1 MVIVAHREMVATPP
15 FPSRAPSRNSCF
27 IIIIMFDYYD
37 QYYYNFCYYCVS
49 AQLRVCAVARLRSA
63 TRLRSAARLLVLR
76 VYLL

>member
-27 IIIIMFDYYD
+27 IIIIMFDDYD
-37 QYYYNFCYYCVS
+37 QYYCNFCYYCVS
-49 AQLRVCAVARLRSA
+49 AQLRVCVVAQLRVCAVLRV
-63 TRLRSAARLLVLR
+63 RLLVLR